1 MPVPADTL
9 ALIDL
14 NINSHHCSRII
25 ERIDKKFELTNSYE
39 RYGAAIMIISQ
50 HFLRSDARLPPVL
63 TKLRTVFVIINCQNK
78 SLYYKPYSIENS
90 EKPNRKFIFLS
101 RLQIHINVSHHGESS

>member
-1 MPVPADTL
+1 MLDKLFQFKDGDMPVPADTL

-39 RYGAAIMIISQ
+39 RYGAAIMIVSQ

-63 TKLRTVFVIINCQNK
+63 TKLRTVFNMSGCQTKGFKLHNPII
-78 SLYYKPYSIENS
+78 YS
-90 EKPNRKFIFLS
+90 P
-101 RLQIHINVSHHGESS
+101 